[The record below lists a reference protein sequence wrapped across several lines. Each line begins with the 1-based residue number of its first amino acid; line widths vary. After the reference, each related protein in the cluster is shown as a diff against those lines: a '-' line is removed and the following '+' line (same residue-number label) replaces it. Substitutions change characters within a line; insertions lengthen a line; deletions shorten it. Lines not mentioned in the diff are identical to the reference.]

1 MISLLFLFLY
11 QRCVSLWESIRISFI
26 EASALNQSSL
36 AWVDQPK
43 CSCYF
48 VHVVESGGCNC
59 PSATHRSLHTLLRS
73 TSDPEEDK
81 SSTKIRLSV
90 AEEHSEGLEG
100 KKIV

>member
-11 QRCVSLWESIRISFI
+11 QR
-26 EASALNQSSL
+26 NQSSL